1 VEIPTGE
8 VYRVRIVIKIDQLCK
23 DRGITKKEL
32 SERAGIRYPALSEM
46 KTRSVINIK
55 MIEKI
60 AKYFNI
66 KDLREIIDLKE

>member
-1 VEIPTGE
+1 MKV
-8 VYRVRIVIKIDQLCK
+8 VIKIDQLCK

-46 KTRSVINIK
+46 KTRTVINLR

-60 AKYFNI
+60 AEVLNI
-66 KDLREIIDLKE
+66 KDLREIIDLVP